1 MSTAPIERTKPSALA
16 RTSVTTGALGSA
28 ASRRVSAL
36 RRDPALVRRER
47 RTVLDRGHGARS
59 AFLPVDAEVGERQ
72 QMSARIEHQLREV
85 GGALAAQGRDR
96 LADLERVADRLAE
109 RLVHVGE
116 HADDFAARMLPQLE
130 HHLRELARVVDG
142 LHERPVA
149 DLDVEHDRVG
159 AGCDLL
165 RHDARGDQ
173 RHVVDGRGHVAQP
186 VEQLVG
192 RDEVRGL
199 PDDREPDLPHLLE
212 ELVLRELDP
221 ETGDRLELVERA
233 AGVAETAAA
242 HLPER
247 NAARGDDRADR
258 ERRLVPHAARRVLV
272 DDLASERR
280 AEIDRLAAADH
291 RVGQRERLL
300 AVQALEEDRHAEGGH
315 LVVGHV
321 APAYASTSSDSSFR
335 PSSSPSRLRWISS
348 AAWTTRGRSA
358 LDDRLA
364 GNAA

>member
-1 MSTAPIERTKPSALA
+1 
-16 RTSVTTGALGSA
+16 
-28 ASRRVSAL
+28 
-36 RRDPALVRRER
+36 
-47 RTVLDRGHGARS
+47 
-59 AFLPVDAEVGERQ
+59 
-72 QMSARIEHQLREV
+72 MSARIEHQLREV

-96 LADLERVADRLAE
+96 LADLERVPDRLAE

-116 HADDFAARMLPQLE
+116 HADDFAAGTLPQLE

-173 RHVVDGRGHVAQP
+173 RHVVDGRRHVAQP

-192 RDEVRGL
+192 RNEIRGL
-199 PDDREPDLPHLLE
+199 PDDRKPDLPHLLE
-212 ELVLRELDP
+212 ELFLRELDP

-242 HLPER
+242 HLPEG
-247 NAARGDDRADR
+247 NAARGDDRADG
-258 ERRLVPHAARRVLV
+258 ERRLVPHAAGRVLV

-300 AVQALEEDRHAEGGH
+300 AVQAPGRRPPCRRQPSGNRARRPWHTRARARTARSGR
-315 LVVGHV
+315 
-321 APAYASTSSDSSFR
+321 APRRRAFAG
-335 PSSSPSRLRWISS
+335 S
-348 AAWTTRGRSA
+348 APQAWTTRGRSA

-364 GNAA
+364 GNTA